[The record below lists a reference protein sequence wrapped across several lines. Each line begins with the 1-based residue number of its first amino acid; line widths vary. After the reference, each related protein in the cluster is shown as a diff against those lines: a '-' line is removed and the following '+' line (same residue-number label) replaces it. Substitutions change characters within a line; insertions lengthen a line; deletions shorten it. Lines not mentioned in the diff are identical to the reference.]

1 VTDLLGL
8 AVGGLCAVVALRV
21 LYAAR
26 EAEGRRTFAV
36 TYPRGGAPDQV
47 LAFARSLSGLLPPW
61 WRRIVGS
68 PAVVIE
74 SAADRS
80 GIRHYLRLPA
90 GSAEYV
96 TGQLRA
102 ALPGV
107 RIVEAD
113 PPPFRPRLALEL
125 RTSSRT
131 QPLRTDDPAQ
141 SAAAILAS
149 LQPLGNGERVVIQWI
164 VTPAP
169 AASVPDVVTLRDQP
183 LGLAALFGSR
193 EPVRVPAELVA
204 GARDKRSEPALFAV
218 LRIGVATASR
228 RRDRQVLRRVLGSF
242 HLGTSPWASFRRR
255 WLPAELVAGRI
266 SRARAAVFGW
276 PCLVNAK
283 EAAAFLGV
291 PIGEPRLPGLTLGAS
306 PQLPPAAEIPR
317 TGRVLGR
324 ATFPGAERPVAVSA
338 ADSLM
343 NTFVTGPTGVGKSTV
358 ALGLIC
364 GDLAAGH
371 GVVVVDPKGDLVT
384 DLLDRVPPKRMRD
397 VILLDPTDTER
408 PVGFNLLNGAAD
420 APELMADQVVA
431 LFRGLYAAFWGPRTD
446 DILRAALLTLAR
458 QPGMTLAEIP
468 VLLAGD
474 ERFRRRLTATLDD
487 HVLEGFWGWYESL
500 SAGERAQAIGPVLNK
515 VRTFLL
521 RRRLRNVIGQS
532 QSTFS
537 LADVLAE
544 RKVLLV
550 NLAKGTLGED
560 AARLLGAAILAQLWQ
575 AVQARAALPAVE
587 RHPVF
592 GFVDEFQDFLGNP
605 TTTSFSDFLAQTRGY
620 GFGITLITQSISASL
635 PRDLRIA
642 VLANARTRI
651 AFQLAHADAAL
662 FAKEFGPDVSADD
675 LGALGAFEAVA
686 QVAAK
691 SQVSRPV
698 SIATLPPPPSLG
710 SARAV
715 RALSRQRYGRPVED
729 VERELR
735 ARTERVPDAPIKRT
749 RRAS

>member
-1 VTDLLGL
+1 MADLVGLMVVSLG
-8 AVGGLCAVVALRV
+8 ALGAARW
-21 LYAAR
+21 LYAIR

-36 TYPRGGAPDQV
+36 TYPRGSAPDQV

-74 SAADRS
+74 TQAAHD
-80 GIRHYLRLPA
+80 GITHYLRLPA
-90 GSAEYV
+90 RSADYV

-113 PPPFRPRLALEL
+113 PPAFRPRLALEL

-141 SAAAILAS
+141 SAAALLAT
-149 LQPLGNGERVVIQWI
+149 LAPLADGERVVVQWV

-169 AASVPDVVTLRDQP
+169 PASVPDVVTLRDQP
-183 LGLAALFGSR
+183 RGLAALFGPR

-204 GARDKRSEPALFAV
+204 GARDKRSEPALFAA
-218 LRIGVATASR
+218 LRIGVTTASR
-228 RRDRQVLRRVLGSF
+228 SRDRQVLRRTLGAF

-266 SRARAAVFGW
+266 ARASAAVFGW
-276 PCLVNAK
+276 PALLNAK

-291 PIGEPRLPGLTLGAS
+291 PIGEPRLPGLTVGSS
-306 PQLPPAAEIPR
+306 PQLPPAAEIPE

-324 ATFPGAERPVAVSA
+324 ATFPGAERPVAVSPT
-338 ADSLM
+338 DSLRHLH
-343 NTFVTGPTGVGKSTV
+343 VLGPTGVGKTS
-358 ALGLIC
+358 LLLNLIV
-364 GDLAAGH
+364 GDLAADRACI
-371 GVVVVDPKGDLVT
+371 VIDPKGDLIADV
-384 DLLDRVPPKRMRD
+384 LDRVPKRRMRD
-397 VILLDPTDTER
+397 VILLDPAGDPAR
-408 PVGFNLLNGAAD
+408 PVGFNLFEGAER
-420 APELMADQVVA
+420 APEVVADQVVA
-431 LFRGLYAAFWGPRTD
+431 LFRHLYARFWGPRSD
-446 DILRAALLTLAR
+446 DVMRSAALTLAHH
-458 QPGMTLAEIP
+458 PGMTLAELP
-468 VLLAGD
+468 TLLSD
-474 ERFRRRLTATLDD
+474 ERFRRRLTASLDD
-487 HVLEGFWGWYESL
+487 YVLEGFWAWFEGL
-500 SAGERAQAIGPVLNK
+500 STGERGQVIAPVTNK
-515 VRTFLL
+515 VRAVLV

-537 LADVLAE
+537 LGTVLAE

-550 NLAKGTLGED
+550 NLAKGVLGED
-560 AARLLGAAILAQLWQ
+560 AARLLGSVVVAQLWQ
-575 AVQARAALPAVE
+575 AVQARAAVPERERPVAFAVL
-587 RHPVF
+587 
-592 GFVDEFQDFLGNP
+592 DEFQDFLGIP
-605 TTTSFSDFLAQTRGY
+605 TSFADFLAQARGY
-620 GFGITLITQSISASL
+620 RVGLTAAHQHLHQLS
-635 PRDLRIA
+635 PDLRQA
-642 VLANARTRI
+642 VLANARSRV
-651 AFQLAHADAAL
+651 AFQMGHADARL
-662 FAKEFGPDVSADD
+662 LSREFGPDVDADD
-675 LGALGAFEAVA
+675 LSALGAFEAVA

-710 SARAV
+710 TATAV

-735 ARTERVPDAPIKRT
+735 ARTERVPDVPIKRT